1 MGNRRTRLFR
11 AFRHVVVGA
20 AFVALSGVAV
30 LGGAHLIAQRAA
42 AVQPPPPAPV
52 TAVSVRTIALETGY
66 AVTRRFI
73 GQIEAARQIDI
84 GFELGGRIIDVLPQE
99 GDRVRRGDRLA
110 RLDVSALQAQRAA
123 LAAERRALSAD
134 AELARLTLARTEQL
148 STRGFRSDA
157 AVDDSRLAVR
167 RLAARVEAVEAQIAG
182 VDVQI
187 EKSTITSPFDGLVGN
202 RLVDP
207 GQNIQAGAPVVRL
220 FEEGGTHL
228 RASLPTGLAAPL
240 APGDIVT
247 VEINGDTL
255 DGRILRLRPDLDP
268 VTRTRD
274 VIVALP
280 DTARPAFGQT
290 ASLVLQDRVTQPGFW
305 APVAALREG
314 RRGSWELLTVASS
327 EAGSRAAP
335 LAVEVMHMD
344 GDRVFLRG
352 TASESTR
359 FIAGAPDR
367 VAPGQKLAVI
377 LE

>member
-1 MGNRRTRLFR
+1 
-11 AFRHVVVGA
+11 
-20 AFVALSGVAV
+20 
-30 LGGAHLIAQRAA
+30 
-42 AVQPPPPAPV
+42 
-52 TAVSVRTIALETGY
+52 
-66 AVTRRFI
+66 VTRRFI
-73 GQIEAARQIDI
+73 GQIEATRQIDI

-110 RLDVSALQAQRAA
+110 HLDVSALQAQRAA

-157 AVDDSRLAVR
+157 AVDDSRLAVS
-167 RLAARVEAVEAQIAG
+167 RLAARIEAVEAQIAG

-187 EKSTITSPFDGLVGN
+187 DKSTITAPFDGQVGN
-202 RLVDP
+202 RMVDP

-240 APGDIVT
+240 APGDMVT
-247 VEINGDTL
+247 VEIDGETL

-280 DTARPAFGQT
+280 EPVRPAFGQT

-314 RRGSWELLTVASS
+314 RRGSWELLTVASD

-344 GDRVFLRG
+344 GERVFLRG